1 MRLLIEDDYD
11 AMSARAAEYVVEC
24 INRYG
29 ASPERPFVLGLPTGS
44 SPLGMYARLAEACRE
59 GRVSVRNV
67 VTFNMDEYVG
77 LPEDHP
83 ESYHSFMHR
92 NFFDHIDILP
102 ENVNI
107 LDGNASDLDA
117 ECRGYEEKIRRCGGI
132 DLFVGGVGADGHIA
146 FNEPFS
152 SFASRTRI
160 KTLNKDTR
168 QANSRFFGG
177 KPEDVPS
184 CALTVGVS
192 TVLDAREVLL
202 LVSGHGKARALQ
214 AAVEG
219 PCTHA
224 WTVSALQSHPRSVII
239 CDEDAT
245 DELKVGTVRYF
256 KNMENNSNI

>member
-11 AMSARAAEYVVEC
+11 APCRRVPLNMWWSASTVTGHRRRGRLCA
-24 INRYG
+24 
-29 ASPERPFVLGLPTGS
+29 GLPTGS

-59 GRVSVRNV
+59 GRVSFRNV

-152 SFASRTRI
+152 SF
-160 KTLNKDTR
+160 
-168 QANSRFFGG
+168 RFAHPYQDSEQGHPAGKFALFGG

-184 CALTVGVS
+184 CARSLWAFLRCLMRGKCCFWCRATARRVRCRQPWRSLTRMPG
-192 TVLDAREVLL
+192 
-202 LVSGHGKARALQ
+202 Q
-214 AAVEG
+214 
-219 PCTHA
+219 
-224 WTVSALQSHPRSVII
+224 
-239 CDEDAT
+239 
-245 DELKVGTVRYF
+245 
-256 KNMENNSNI
+256 

>member
-24 INRYG
+24 INRCG

-59 GRVSVRNV
+59 GRVSFRNV

-92 NFFDHIDILP
+92 NFFDHIDILQ

-192 TVLDAREVLL
+192 TVLDAR
-202 LVSGHGKARALQ
+202 
-214 AAVEG
+214 
-219 PCTHA
+219 
-224 WTVSALQSHPRSVII
+224 
-239 CDEDAT
+239 
-245 DELKVGTVRYF
+245 
-256 KNMENNSNI
+256 

>member
-44 SPLGMYARLAEACRE
+44 SPLGMYARLAEAYRE
-59 GRVSVRNV
+59 GRVSFRNV

-77 LPEDHP
+77 LPENHP

-132 DLFVGGVGADGHIA
+132 DLFVGGVGGPTGI
-146 FNEPFS
+146 S
-152 SFASRTRI
+152 LSTSRSLRS
-160 KTLNKDTR
+160 LR
-168 QANSRFFGG
+168 APVSR
-177 KPEDVPS
+177 
-184 CALTVGVS
+184 L
-192 TVLDAREVLL
+192 
-202 LVSGHGKARALQ
+202 
-214 AAVEG
+214 
-219 PCTHA
+219 
-224 WTVSALQSHPRSVII
+224 
-239 CDEDAT
+239 
-245 DELKVGTVRYF
+245 
-256 KNMENNSNI
+256 

>member
-24 INRYG
+24 INRCG

-44 SPLGMYARLAEACRE
+44 SALGMY
-59 GRVSVRNV
+59 
-67 VTFNMDEYVG
+67 EYVG

-92 NFFDHIDILP
+92 NFFDHIDILQ